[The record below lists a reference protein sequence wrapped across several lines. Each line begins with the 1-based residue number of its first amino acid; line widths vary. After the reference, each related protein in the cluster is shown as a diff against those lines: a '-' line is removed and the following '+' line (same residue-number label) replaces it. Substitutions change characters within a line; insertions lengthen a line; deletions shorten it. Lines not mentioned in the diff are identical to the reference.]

1 MEKLANERIKKM
13 IFEFEK
19 KRICNKDRYYP
30 SNENAMALLSVFQRA
45 VLLTNEIEFLKKK
58 GWDIRII

>member
-1 MEKLANERIKKM
+1 M

-58 GWDIRII
+58 RWDIRII

>member
-1 MEKLANERIKKM
+1 M